1 MSYDLYFYRKKEN
14 PISKEKIQ
22 VEFKEMIPIDISE
35 VDTQIHY
42 ENERTGVYFLI
53 DINEPNTEKEDIE
66 FFDSFDGYEN
76 TDLSAS
82 INFLRP
88 DYFGREIFPIIDEI
102 CEKLDLYVFNPQEFD
117 EKRERPLKWTSV
129 ELIKHWTDHNAQV
142 SKQQF
147 KELELKYYPKDK
159 SDKIWEYTSMIDTL
173 ENEMNEDIYIPNL
186 FMIMNQKTKDVFSY
200 VVWSQSIPLI
210 LPKVDFVILVKNFKK
225 LFKKIEEIGIVKY
238 EDVVSKFANEFEKF
252 DNEKVDCLI
261 LRQKNADRIRKQFNS
276 FPIWESHKEFGPQ
289 IGLDNFVNNK

>member
-22 VEFKEMIPIDISE
+22 AEFKEMIPIDISE

-66 FFDSFDGYEN
+66 LFDSFDGYEN

-88 DYFGREIFPIIDEI
+88 DYFGREIFPIIGEI

-117 EKRERPLKWTSV
+117 ETRERPLKWTSA
-129 ELIKHWTDHNAQV
+129 ELTKHWTDHNAQV

-186 FMIMNQKTKDVFSY
+186 YMIMNQETKEIFSY
-200 VVWSQSIPLI
+200 LVWTQRIPFV
-210 LPKVDFVILVKNFKK
+210 LPKVDFVVLVKSYRK
-225 LFKKIEEIGIVKY
+225 LFKKIEEIGIVEY
-238 EDVVSKFANEFEKF
+238 HDIISKFSDNFEHLES
-252 DNEKVDCLI
+252 EKIDCLI
-261 LRQKNADRIRKQFNS
+261 LKPKNANLIKREFNS
-276 FPIWESHKEFGPQ
+276 FPIWKSIKEFGPQ
-289 IGLDNFVNNK
+289 VGLDNFVNNK